1 MNLDLLLS
9 NLSSPALLFFAL
21 GIFAVQVK
29 SDLNIPENSSKL
41 VLHDPKVGKVLVG
54 LKEADIAKATIASN
68 KIAIKPEVGDLI
80 FINSWLNHSF
90 DRHASDEQFKF
101 IHFNISVKPK

>member
-29 SDLNIPENSSKL
+29 SDLNIPEFIKIHLSLSL
-41 VLHDPKVGKVLVG
+41 VF
-54 LKEADIAKATIASN
+54 N
-68 KIAIKPEVGDLI
+68 
-80 FINSWLNHSF
+80 WLQRWSGTF
-90 DRHASDEQFKF
+90 T
-101 IHFNISVKPK
+101 